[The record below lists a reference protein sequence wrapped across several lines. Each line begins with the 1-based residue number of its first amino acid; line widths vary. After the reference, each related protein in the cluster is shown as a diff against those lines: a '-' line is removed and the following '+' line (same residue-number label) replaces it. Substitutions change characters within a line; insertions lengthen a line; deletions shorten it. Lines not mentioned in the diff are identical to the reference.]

1 MYNERYEDARNLIR
15 EDNMKMP
22 GQYVFPD
29 PDDRSKNDP
38 CIIVENKRVLGI
50 YNQAHPDEEDMQKVM
65 PKVQTWFSEKAT
77 EKGWDNARFVG
88 GQCILENEFK
98 K

>member
-1 MYNERYEDARNLIR
+1 
-15 EDNMKMP
+15 MKMP

-38 CIIVENKRVLGI
+38 CIIVNNKKVLGI
-50 YNQAHPDEEDMQKVM
+50 YNQAHPDEENMQKVT
-65 PKVQTWFSEKAT
+65 PKVQDWFKEKSI
-77 EKGWDNARFVG
+77 ELGWDESKFSG
-88 GQCILENEFK
+88 GQCILENHFK